1 MSPRILVVDNDEM
14 SVELL
19 VALLADDYPLISTA
33 ADGFEA
39 LAKVEPERPD
49 LVLLDI
55 MMPDLDGFEVCRRI
69 KANPATA
76 HIRVLMVTA
85 LNAVEDLVRGF
96 EAGANDFITKPI
108 NEPALRARVY
118 EQLRQKQDY
127 ERVREQT
134 LVDPL
139 TGAFNRRYFDAHAL
153 RLAARCHAARRPLAI
168 LLVDLDH
175 LKQIND
181 THGHAAGDNVLKAV
195 VDRLMSAVRP
205 SDFVSRMGGD
215 EFAVVMPDTDLDAAL
230 QVGGRLRGRIAD
242 PPVEGVVVSV
252 SVGAAASQPNAEE
265 ELDTILQRAD
275 AALYAAKRANDNRA
289 PADSGERHLT
299 DGRSP
304 TMWEFMRRL
313 VRRP

>member
-76 HIRVLMVTA
+76 HIRVLMMTA
-85 LNAVEDLVRGF
+85 LNAVDDLVRGF

-108 NEPALRARVY
+108 NAPALRARVY

-127 ERVREQT
+127 ERVREQA

-139 TGAFNRRYFDAHAL
+139 TGAFNRRYFDAHAP
-153 RLAARCHAARRPLAI
+153 RLAARYPVAVLMI
-168 LLVDLDH
+168 DVDN

-181 THGHAAGDNVLKAV
+181 ARGHAIGDHVLRQVAYRV
-195 VDRLMSAVRP
+195 ASALRP
-205 SDFVSRMGGD
+205 SDLV
-215 EFAVVMPDTDLDAAL
+215 A
-230 QVGGRLRGRIAD
+230 RLGAD
-242 PPVEGVVVSV
+242 FFG
-252 SVGAAASQPNAEE
+252 
-265 ELDTILQRAD
+265 
-275 AALYAAKRANDNRA
+275 
-289 PADSGERHLT
+289 PA
-299 DGRSP
+299 
-304 TMWEFMRRL
+304 
-313 VRRP
+313 

>member
-1 MSPRILVVDNDEM
+1 MPC
-14 SVELL
+14 
-19 VALLADDYPLISTA
+19 LADDYPLISTA

-85 LNAVEDLVRGF
+85 LNTVDDLVRGF

-108 NEPALRARVY
+108 NAPALRARVC

-127 ERVREQT
+127 ERVREQA

-139 TGAFNRRYFDAHAL
+139 TGAFNRRYFDAHAP
-153 RLAARCHAARRPLAI
+153 RLAARYPVAVLMI
-168 LLVDLDH
+168 DVDN

-181 THGHAAGDNVLKAV
+181 ARGHAIGDHVLRQVAYRV
-195 VDRLMSAVRP
+195 ASALRP
-205 SDFVSRMGGD
+205 SDLV
-215 EFAVVMPDTDLDAAL
+215 A
-230 QVGGRLRGRIAD
+230 RLGAD
-242 PPVEGVVVSV
+242 FFG
-252 SVGAAASQPNAEE
+252 
-265 ELDTILQRAD
+265 
-275 AALYAAKRANDNRA
+275 
-289 PADSGERHLT
+289 PA
-299 DGRSP
+299 
-304 TMWEFMRRL
+304 
-313 VRRP
+313 

>member
-55 MMPDLDGFEVCRRI
+55 MMQDLDGFEVCRRI

-108 NEPALRARVY
+108 NAPALRARVY

-139 TGAFNRRYFDAHAL
+139 TGAFNRRYFDAHAP
-153 RLAARCHAARRPLAI
+153 RLAARYPVAVLMI
-168 LLVDLDH
+168 DVDN

-181 THGHAAGDNVLKAV
+181 ARGHAIGDHVLRQVAYRV
-195 VDRLMSAVRP
+195 ASALRP
-205 SDFVSRMGGD
+205 SDLV
-215 EFAVVMPDTDLDAAL
+215 A
-230 QVGGRLRGRIAD
+230 RLGAD
-242 PPVEGVVVSV
+242 FFG
-252 SVGAAASQPNAEE
+252 
-265 ELDTILQRAD
+265 
-275 AALYAAKRANDNRA
+275 
-289 PADSGERHLT
+289 PA
-299 DGRSP
+299 
-304 TMWEFMRRL
+304 
-313 VRRP
+313 

>member
-1 MSPRILVVDNDEM
+1 M

-76 HIRVLMVTA
+76 HIRVLMA
-85 LNAVEDLVRGF
+85 LNTVDDLVRGF

-108 NEPALRARVY
+108 NAPALRARVY
-118 EQLRQKQDY
+118 EQVRQKQDY
-127 ERVREQT
+127 ERVRELA

-139 TGAFNRRYFDAHAL
+139 TGAFNRRYFDAHAP
-153 RLAARCHAARRPLAI
+153 RLAARYPVAVLMI
-168 LLVDLDH
+168 DVDN

-181 THGHAAGDNVLKAV
+181 ARGHAIGDNVLRQVAYRV
-195 VDRLMSAVRP
+195 ASALRP
-205 SDFVSRMGGD
+205 SDLV
-215 EFAVVMPDTDLDAAL
+215 A
-230 QVGGRLRGRIAD
+230 RLGAD
-242 PPVEGVVVSV
+242 FFG
-252 SVGAAASQPNAEE
+252 
-265 ELDTILQRAD
+265 
-275 AALYAAKRANDNRA
+275 
-289 PADSGERHLT
+289 PA
-299 DGRSP
+299 
-304 TMWEFMRRL
+304 
-313 VRRP
+313 

>member
-55 MMPDLDGFEVCRRI
+55 MMQDLDGFEVCRRI

-85 LNAVEDLVRGF
+85 LNTVDDLVRGF

-108 NEPALRARVY
+108 NAPALRARVY

-127 ERVREQT
+127 ERVREQA

-139 TGAFNRRYFDAHAL
+139 TGAFNRRYFDAHAP
-153 RLAARCHAARRPLAI
+153 RLAARYPVAVLMI
-168 LLVDLDH
+168 DVDN

-181 THGHAAGDNVLKAV
+181 ARGHAIGDHVLRQVAYRV
-195 VDRLMSAVRP
+195 ASALRP
-205 SDFVSRMGGD
+205 SDLV
-215 EFAVVMPDTDLDAAL
+215 A
-230 QVGGRLRGRIAD
+230 RLGAD
-242 PPVEGVVVSV
+242 FFG
-252 SVGAAASQPNAEE
+252 
-265 ELDTILQRAD
+265 
-275 AALYAAKRANDNRA
+275 
-289 PADSGERHLT
+289 PA
-299 DGRSP
+299 
-304 TMWEFMRRL
+304 
-313 VRRP
+313 

>member
-108 NEPALRARVY
+108 NAPALRARVY

-127 ERVREQT
+127 ERVREQA

-139 TGAFNRRYFDAHAL
+139 TGAFNRRYFDAHAP
-153 RLAARCHAARRPLAI
+153 RLAARYPVAVLMI
-168 LLVDLDH
+168 DVDN

-181 THGHAAGDNVLKAV
+181 ARGHAIGDHVLRQVAYRV
-195 VDRLMSAVRP
+195 ASALRP
-205 SDFVSRMGGD
+205 SDLV
-215 EFAVVMPDTDLDAAL
+215 A
-230 QVGGRLRGRIAD
+230 RLGAD
-242 PPVEGVVVSV
+242 FFG
-252 SVGAAASQPNAEE
+252 
-265 ELDTILQRAD
+265 
-275 AALYAAKRANDNRA
+275 
-289 PADSGERHLT
+289 PA
-299 DGRSP
+299 
-304 TMWEFMRRL
+304 
-313 VRRP
+313 

>member
-55 MMPDLDGFEVCRRI
+55 MMQDLDGFEVCRRI

-76 HIRVLMVTA
+76 HIRVLMMTA
-85 LNAVEDLVRGF
+85 LNAVDDLVRGF

-108 NEPALRARVY
+108 NAPALRARVY

-139 TGAFNRRYFDAHAL
+139 TGAFNRRYFDAHAP
-153 RLAARCHAARRPLAI
+153 RLAARYPVAVLMI
-168 LLVDLDH
+168 DVDN

-181 THGHAAGDNVLKAV
+181 ARGHAIGDHVLRQVAYRV
-195 VDRLMSAVRP
+195 ASALRP
-205 SDFVSRMGGD
+205 SDLV
-215 EFAVVMPDTDLDAAL
+215 A
-230 QVGGRLRGRIAD
+230 RLGAD
-242 PPVEGVVVSV
+242 FFG
-252 SVGAAASQPNAEE
+252 
-265 ELDTILQRAD
+265 
-275 AALYAAKRANDNRA
+275 
-289 PADSGERHLT
+289 PA
-299 DGRSP
+299 
-304 TMWEFMRRL
+304 
-313 VRRP
+313 

>member
-108 NEPALRARVY
+108 NAPALRARVY

-127 ERVREQT
+127 ERVREQA

-139 TGAFNRRYFDAHAL
+139 TGAFNRRYFDAHAP
-153 RLAARCHAARRPLAI
+153 RLAARYPVAVLI
-168 LLVDLDH
+168 IDVDN

-181 THGHAAGDNVLKAV
+181 ARGHAIGDHVLRQVAYRV
-195 VDRLMSAVRP
+195 ASALRP
-205 SDFVSRMGGD
+205 SDLV
-215 EFAVVMPDTDLDAAL
+215 A
-230 QVGGRLRGRIAD
+230 RLGAD
-242 PPVEGVVVSV
+242 FFG
-252 SVGAAASQPNAEE
+252 
-265 ELDTILQRAD
+265 
-275 AALYAAKRANDNRA
+275 
-289 PADSGERHLT
+289 PA
-299 DGRSP
+299 
-304 TMWEFMRRL
+304 
-313 VRRP
+313 

>member
-108 NEPALRARVY
+108 NAPALRARVY

-139 TGAFNRRYFDAHAL
+139 TGAFNRRYFDAHAP
-153 RLAARCHAARRPLAI
+153 RLAARYPVAVLI
-168 LLVDLDH
+168 IDVDN

-181 THGHAAGDNVLKAV
+181 ARGHAIGDHVLRQVAYRV
-195 VDRLMSAVRP
+195 ASALRP
-205 SDFVSRMGGD
+205 SDLV
-215 EFAVVMPDTDLDAAL
+215 A
-230 QVGGRLRGRIAD
+230 RLGAD
-242 PPVEGVVVSV
+242 FFG
-252 SVGAAASQPNAEE
+252 
-265 ELDTILQRAD
+265 
-275 AALYAAKRANDNRA
+275 
-289 PADSGERHLT
+289 PA
-299 DGRSP
+299 
-304 TMWEFMRRL
+304 
-313 VRRP
+313 

>member
-85 LNAVEDLVRGF
+85 LNTVDDLVRGF

-108 NEPALRARVY
+108 NAPALWARVY

-139 TGAFNRRYFDAHAL
+139 TGAFNRRYFDAHAP
-153 RLAARCHAARRPLAI
+153 RLAARYPVAVLMI
-168 LLVDLDH
+168 DVDN

-181 THGHAAGDNVLKAV
+181 ARGHAIGDHVLRQVAYRV
-195 VDRLMSAVRP
+195 ASALRP
-205 SDFVSRMGGD
+205 SDLV
-215 EFAVVMPDTDLDAAL
+215 A
-230 QVGGRLRGRIAD
+230 RLGAD
-242 PPVEGVVVSV
+242 FFG
-252 SVGAAASQPNAEE
+252 
-265 ELDTILQRAD
+265 
-275 AALYAAKRANDNRA
+275 
-289 PADSGERHLT
+289 PA
-299 DGRSP
+299 
-304 TMWEFMRRL
+304 
-313 VRRP
+313 

>member
-85 LNAVEDLVRGF
+85 LNTVDDLVRGF

-127 ERVREQT
+127 ERVREQA

-139 TGAFNRRYFDAHAL
+139 TGAFNRRYFDAHAP
-153 RLAARCHAARRPLAI
+153 RLAARYPVAVLMI
-168 LLVDLDH
+168 DVDN

-181 THGHAAGDNVLKAV
+181 ARGHAIGDHVLRQVAYRV
-195 VDRLMSAVRP
+195 ASALRP
-205 SDFVSRMGGD
+205 SDLV
-215 EFAVVMPDTDLDAAL
+215 A
-230 QVGGRLRGRIAD
+230 RLGAD
-242 PPVEGVVVSV
+242 FFG
-252 SVGAAASQPNAEE
+252 
-265 ELDTILQRAD
+265 
-275 AALYAAKRANDNRA
+275 
-289 PADSGERHLT
+289 PA
-299 DGRSP
+299 
-304 TMWEFMRRL
+304 
-313 VRRP
+313 

>member
-55 MMPDLDGFEVCRRI
+55 MMQDLDGFEVCRRI

-108 NEPALRARVY
+108 NAPALWARVY

-139 TGAFNRRYFDAHAL
+139 TGAFNRRYFDAHAP
-153 RLAARCHAARRPLAI
+153 RLAARYPVAVLMI
-168 LLVDLDH
+168 DVDN

-181 THGHAAGDNVLKAV
+181 ARGHAIGDHVLRQVAYRV
-195 VDRLMSAVRP
+195 ASALRP
-205 SDFVSRMGGD
+205 SDLV
-215 EFAVVMPDTDLDAAL
+215 A
-230 QVGGRLRGRIAD
+230 RLGAD
-242 PPVEGVVVSV
+242 FFG
-252 SVGAAASQPNAEE
+252 
-265 ELDTILQRAD
+265 
-275 AALYAAKRANDNRA
+275 
-289 PADSGERHLT
+289 PA
-299 DGRSP
+299 
-304 TMWEFMRRL
+304 
-313 VRRP
+313 

>member
-85 LNAVEDLVRGF
+85 LNTVDDLVRGF

-108 NEPALRARVY
+108 NAPALRARVY

-127 ERVREQT
+127 ERVREQA

-139 TGAFNRRYFDAHAL
+139 TGAFNRRYFDAHAP
-153 RLAARCHAARRPLAI
+153 RLAARYPVAVLMI
-168 LLVDLDH
+168 DVDN

-181 THGHAAGDNVLKAV
+181 ARGHAIGDHVLRQVAYRV
-195 VDRLMSAVRP
+195 ASALRP
-205 SDFVSRMGGD
+205 SDLV
-215 EFAVVMPDTDLDAAL
+215 A
-230 QVGGRLRGRIAD
+230 RLGAD
-242 PPVEGVVVSV
+242 FFG
-252 SVGAAASQPNAEE
+252 
-265 ELDTILQRAD
+265 
-275 AALYAAKRANDNRA
+275 
-289 PADSGERHLT
+289 PA
-299 DGRSP
+299 
-304 TMWEFMRRL
+304 
-313 VRRP
+313 

>member
-85 LNAVEDLVRGF
+85 LNTVDDLVRGF

-108 NEPALRARVY
+108 NAPALRARVY

-139 TGAFNRRYFDAHAL
+139 TGAFNRRYFDAHAP
-153 RLAARCHAARRPLAI
+153 RLAARYPVAVLMI
-168 LLVDLDH
+168 DVDN

-181 THGHAAGDNVLKAV
+181 ARGHVIGDHVLRQVAYRV
-195 VDRLMSAVRP
+195 ASALRP
-205 SDFVSRMGGD
+205 SDLV
-215 EFAVVMPDTDLDAAL
+215 A
-230 QVGGRLRGRIAD
+230 RLGAD
-242 PPVEGVVVSV
+242 FFG
-252 SVGAAASQPNAEE
+252 
-265 ELDTILQRAD
+265 
-275 AALYAAKRANDNRA
+275 
-289 PADSGERHLT
+289 PA
-299 DGRSP
+299 
-304 TMWEFMRRL
+304 
-313 VRRP
+313 

>member
-108 NEPALRARVY
+108 NAPALRARVY

-127 ERVREQT
+127 ERVREQA

-139 TGAFNRRYFDAHAL
+139 TGAFNRRYFDAHAP
-153 RLAARCHAARRPLAI
+153 RLAARYPVAVLMI
-168 LLVDLDH
+168 DVDN

-181 THGHAAGDNVLKAV
+181 ARGHAIGDNVLRQVAYRV
-195 VDRLMSAVRP
+195 ASALRP
-205 SDFVSRMGGD
+205 SDLV
-215 EFAVVMPDTDLDAAL
+215 A
-230 QVGGRLRGRIAD
+230 RLGAD
-242 PPVEGVVVSV
+242 FFG
-252 SVGAAASQPNAEE
+252 
-265 ELDTILQRAD
+265 
-275 AALYAAKRANDNRA
+275 
-289 PADSGERHLT
+289 PA
-299 DGRSP
+299 
-304 TMWEFMRRL
+304 
-313 VRRP
+313 

>member
-55 MMPDLDGFEVCRRI
+55 MMQDLDGFEVCRRI

-85 LNAVEDLVRGF
+85 LNAVDDLVRGF

-108 NEPALRARVY
+108 NAPALRARVY

-127 ERVREQT
+127 ERVREQA

-139 TGAFNRRYFDAHAL
+139 TGAFNRRYFDAHAP
-153 RLAARCHAARRPLAI
+153 RLAARYPVAVLMI
-168 LLVDLDH
+168 DVDN

-181 THGHAAGDNVLKAV
+181 ARGHAIGDHVLRQVAYRV
-195 VDRLMSAVRP
+195 ASALRP
-205 SDFVSRMGGD
+205 SDLV
-215 EFAVVMPDTDLDAAL
+215 A
-230 QVGGRLRGRIAD
+230 RLGAD
-242 PPVEGVVVSV
+242 FFG
-252 SVGAAASQPNAEE
+252 
-265 ELDTILQRAD
+265 
-275 AALYAAKRANDNRA
+275 
-289 PADSGERHLT
+289 PA
-299 DGRSP
+299 
-304 TMWEFMRRL
+304 
-313 VRRP
+313 

>member
-85 LNAVEDLVRGF
+85 LNTVDDLVRGF

-108 NEPALRARVY
+108 NAPALRARVY

-139 TGAFNRRYFDAHAL
+139 TGAFNRRYFDAHAP
-153 RLAARCHAARRPLAI
+153 RLAARYPVAVLMI
-168 LLVDLDH
+168 DVDN

-181 THGHAAGDNVLKAV
+181 ARGHAIGDHVLRQVAYRV
-195 VDRLMSAVRP
+195 ASALRP
-205 SDFVSRMGGD
+205 SDLV
-215 EFAVVMPDTDLDAAL
+215 A
-230 QVGGRLRGRIAD
+230 RLGAD
-242 PPVEGVVVSV
+242 FFG
-252 SVGAAASQPNAEE
+252 
-265 ELDTILQRAD
+265 
-275 AALYAAKRANDNRA
+275 
-289 PADSGERHLT
+289 PA
-299 DGRSP
+299 
-304 TMWEFMRRL
+304 
-313 VRRP
+313 

>member
-1 MSPRILVVDNDEM
+1 M

-85 LNAVEDLVRGF
+85 LNTVDDLVRGF

-108 NEPALRARVY
+108 NAPALWARVY

-139 TGAFNRRYFDAHAL
+139 TGAFNRRYFDAHAP
-153 RLAARCHAARRPLAI
+153 RLAARYPVAVLMI
-168 LLVDLDH
+168 DVDN

-181 THGHAAGDNVLKAV
+181 ARGHAIGDHVLRQVAYRV
-195 VDRLMSAVRP
+195 ASALRP
-205 SDFVSRMGGD
+205 SDLV
-215 EFAVVMPDTDLDAAL
+215 A
-230 QVGGRLRGRIAD
+230 RLGAD
-242 PPVEGVVVSV
+242 FFG
-252 SVGAAASQPNAEE
+252 
-265 ELDTILQRAD
+265 
-275 AALYAAKRANDNRA
+275 
-289 PADSGERHLT
+289 PA
-299 DGRSP
+299 
-304 TMWEFMRRL
+304 
-313 VRRP
+313 

>member
-85 LNAVEDLVRGF
+85 LNAVDDLVRGF

-108 NEPALRARVY
+108 NAPALRARVY

-127 ERVREQT
+127 ERVREQA

-139 TGAFNRRYFDAHAL
+139 TGAFNRRYFDAHAP
-153 RLAARCHAARRPLAI
+153 RLAARYPVAVLMI
-168 LLVDLDH
+168 DVDN

-181 THGHAAGDNVLKAV
+181 ARGHAIGDHVLRQVAYRV
-195 VDRLMSAVRP
+195 ASALRP
-205 SDFVSRMGGD
+205 SDLV
-215 EFAVVMPDTDLDAAL
+215 A
-230 QVGGRLRGRIAD
+230 RLGAD
-242 PPVEGVVVSV
+242 FFG
-252 SVGAAASQPNAEE
+252 
-265 ELDTILQRAD
+265 
-275 AALYAAKRANDNRA
+275 
-289 PADSGERHLT
+289 PA
-299 DGRSP
+299 
-304 TMWEFMRRL
+304 
-313 VRRP
+313 

>member
-69 KANPATA
+69 KANPATV

-85 LNAVEDLVRGF
+85 LNAVDDLVRGF

-108 NEPALRARVY
+108 NAPALWARVY

-127 ERVREQT
+127 ERVREQA

-139 TGAFNRRYFDAHAL
+139 TGAFNRRYFDAHAP
-153 RLAARCHAARRPLAI
+153 RLAARYPVAVLMI
-168 LLVDLDH
+168 DVDN

-181 THGHAAGDNVLKAV
+181 ARGHAIGDHVLRQVAYRV
-195 VDRLMSAVRP
+195 ASALRP
-205 SDFVSRMGGD
+205 SDLV
-215 EFAVVMPDTDLDAAL
+215 A
-230 QVGGRLRGRIAD
+230 RLGAD
-242 PPVEGVVVSV
+242 FFG
-252 SVGAAASQPNAEE
+252 
-265 ELDTILQRAD
+265 
-275 AALYAAKRANDNRA
+275 
-289 PADSGERHLT
+289 PA
-299 DGRSP
+299 
-304 TMWEFMRRL
+304 
-313 VRRP
+313 

>member
-1 MSPRILVVDNDEM
+1 M

-85 LNAVEDLVRGF
+85 LNTVDDLVRGF

-108 NEPALRARVY
+108 NAPALRARVY

-127 ERVREQT
+127 ERVREQA

-139 TGAFNRRYFDAHAL
+139 TGAFNRRYFDAHAP
-153 RLAARCHAARRPLAI
+153 RLAARYPVAVLMI
-168 LLVDLDH
+168 DVDN

-181 THGHAAGDNVLKAV
+181 ARGHAIGDHVLRQVAYRV
-195 VDRLMSAVRP
+195 ASALRP
-205 SDFVSRMGGD
+205 SDLV
-215 EFAVVMPDTDLDAAL
+215 A
-230 QVGGRLRGRIAD
+230 RLGAD
-242 PPVEGVVVSV
+242 FFG
-252 SVGAAASQPNAEE
+252 
-265 ELDTILQRAD
+265 
-275 AALYAAKRANDNRA
+275 
-289 PADSGERHLT
+289 PA
-299 DGRSP
+299 
-304 TMWEFMRRL
+304 
-313 VRRP
+313 

>member
-85 LNAVEDLVRGF
+85 LNAVDDLVRGF

-108 NEPALRARVY
+108 NAPALRARVY

-127 ERVREQT
+127 ERVREQA

-139 TGAFNRRYFDAHAL
+139 TGAFNRRYFDAHAP
-153 RLAARCHAARRPLAI
+153 RLPRVTPSPFSYRCRQPEADQRRARPRHWRPRAEAGRLPRRIRSASVGP
-168 LLVDLDH
+168 
-175 LKQIND
+175 
-181 THGHAAGDNVLKAV
+181 GSAAGC
-195 VDRLMSAVRP
+195 
-205 SDFVSRMGGD
+205 
-215 EFAVVMPDTDLDAAL
+215 
-230 QVGGRLRGRIAD
+230 
-242 PPVEGVVVSV
+242 
-252 SVGAAASQPNAEE
+252 
-265 ELDTILQRAD
+265 
-275 AALYAAKRANDNRA
+275 
-289 PADSGERHLT
+289 
-299 DGRSP
+299 
-304 TMWEFMRRL
+304 
-313 VRRP
+313 

>member
-1 MSPRILVVDNDEM
+1 MPC
-14 SVELL
+14 
-19 VALLADDYPLISTA
+19 LADDYPLISTA

-85 LNAVEDLVRGF
+85 LNTVDDLVRGF

-108 NEPALRARVY
+108 NAPALRARVY

-127 ERVREQT
+127 ERVREQA

-139 TGAFNRRYFDAHAL
+139 TGAFNRRYFDAHAP
-153 RLAARCHAARRPLAI
+153 RLAARYPVAVLMI
-168 LLVDLDH
+168 DVDN

-181 THGHAAGDNVLKAV
+181 ARGHAIGDHVLRQVAYRV
-195 VDRLMSAVRP
+195 ASALRP
-205 SDFVSRMGGD
+205 SDLV
-215 EFAVVMPDTDLDAAL
+215 A
-230 QVGGRLRGRIAD
+230 RLGAD
-242 PPVEGVVVSV
+242 FFG
-252 SVGAAASQPNAEE
+252 
-265 ELDTILQRAD
+265 
-275 AALYAAKRANDNRA
+275 
-289 PADSGERHLT
+289 PA
-299 DGRSP
+299 
-304 TMWEFMRRL
+304 
-313 VRRP
+313 

>member
-55 MMPDLDGFEVCRRI
+55 MMQDLDGFEVCRRI

-85 LNAVEDLVRGF
+85 LNTVDDLVRGF

-108 NEPALRARVY
+108 NAPALWARVY

-127 ERVREQT
+127 ERVREQA

-139 TGAFNRRYFDAHAL
+139 TGAFNRRYFDAHAP
-153 RLAARCHAARRPLAI
+153 RLAARYPVAVLMI
-168 LLVDLDH
+168 DVDN

-181 THGHAAGDNVLKAV
+181 ARGHAIGDHVLRQVAYRV
-195 VDRLMSAVRP
+195 ASALRP
-205 SDFVSRMGGD
+205 SDLV
-215 EFAVVMPDTDLDAAL
+215 A
-230 QVGGRLRGRIAD
+230 RLGAD
-242 PPVEGVVVSV
+242 FFG
-252 SVGAAASQPNAEE
+252 
-265 ELDTILQRAD
+265 
-275 AALYAAKRANDNRA
+275 
-289 PADSGERHLT
+289 PA
-299 DGRSP
+299 
-304 TMWEFMRRL
+304 
-313 VRRP
+313 

>member
-85 LNAVEDLVRGF
+85 LHAVDDLVRGF

-108 NEPALRARVY
+108 NAPALRARVY

-127 ERVREQT
+127 ERVREQA

-139 TGAFNRRYFDAHAL
+139 TGAFNRRYFDAHAP
-153 RLAARCHAARRPLAI
+153 RLAARYPVAVLMI
-168 LLVDLDH
+168 DVDN

-181 THGHAAGDNVLKAV
+181 ARGHAIGDHVLRQVAYRV
-195 VDRLMSAVRP
+195 ASALRP
-205 SDFVSRMGGD
+205 SDLV
-215 EFAVVMPDTDLDAAL
+215 A
-230 QVGGRLRGRIAD
+230 RLGAD
-242 PPVEGVVVSV
+242 FFG
-252 SVGAAASQPNAEE
+252 
-265 ELDTILQRAD
+265 
-275 AALYAAKRANDNRA
+275 
-289 PADSGERHLT
+289 PA
-299 DGRSP
+299 
-304 TMWEFMRRL
+304 
-313 VRRP
+313 

>member
-1 MSPRILVVDNDEM
+1 M

-55 MMPDLDGFEVCRRI
+55 MMQDLDGFEVCRRI

-85 LNAVEDLVRGF
+85 LNTVDDLVRGF

-108 NEPALRARVY
+108 NAPALRARVY

-139 TGAFNRRYFDAHAL
+139 TGAFNRRYFDAHAP
-153 RLAARCHAARRPLAI
+153 RLAARYPVAVLMI
-168 LLVDLDH
+168 DVDN

-181 THGHAAGDNVLKAV
+181 ARGHAIGDHVLRQVAYRV
-195 VDRLMSAVRP
+195 ASALRP
-205 SDFVSRMGGD
+205 SDLV
-215 EFAVVMPDTDLDAAL
+215 A
-230 QVGGRLRGRIAD
+230 RLGAD
-242 PPVEGVVVSV
+242 FFG
-252 SVGAAASQPNAEE
+252 
-265 ELDTILQRAD
+265 
-275 AALYAAKRANDNRA
+275 
-289 PADSGERHLT
+289 PA
-299 DGRSP
+299 
-304 TMWEFMRRL
+304 
-313 VRRP
+313 